1 MINAEAD
8 DESFFQFN
16 LIHLCLKICIPT
28 LLSKAM
34 WKIGFTLSL
43 HSEIKD
49 LQRIIKILKAP
60 ILDNKTSF
68 SSMPKIN

>member
-1 MINAEAD
+1 
-8 DESFFQFN
+8 
-16 LIHLCLKICIPT
+16 
-28 LLSKAM
+28 M

-49 LQRIIKILKAP
+49 LQRILKILKAP

-68 SSMPKIN
+68 SSIPKINWPILIMIAEIH